1 MLGNFGFNGNVNN
14 YISGL
19 TYKGTWDALLNF
31 PILVSSVGTAGD
43 YYIVSVAGSTNLD
56 GITDWQVGDWA
67 IFEGGVWQKVD
78 NHDVQA
84 YNFIQDEGVNLPQQ
98 NTIDFQ
104 GLGVTATNGVG
115 KTVVTIPNPN
125 LQSVV
130 NVGNGISN
138 FGGIGNASIQCTNFL
153 NNRTLYLN
161 DNSNPT
167 IKIVDNLNGS
177 HYTTIDIDTLN
188 LNGNSYNWSDIVQA
202 YSSIAD
208 EGSPLPQRQIIDF
221 QGAGV
226 TASDNGVK
234 TIVTIPS
241 FPPSINYGLF
251 AQTALSTPITA
262 TISELSLIGTGVGT
276 LSVPANTFNVGDSFV
291 AKICGKISCAN
302 NETLHIRV
310 KSGAIILADSG
321 ALSLKIATNKY
332 YELALDF
339 TVTKIGANGVA
350 ELFTNGL
357 FSYNRNADDVI
368 AGDNFA
374 LINNT
379 TFNTTI
385 LNNLSITAQWG
396 SANANNSIQSQNFVL
411 NKTF

>member
-14 YISGL
+14 IVSGL
-19 TYKGTWDALLNF
+19 TFKGAWDASLNI
-31 PILVSSVGTAGD
+31 PTLTSGVGVGGD
-43 YYIVSVAGSTNLD
+43 YYIVSVAGTTNLD

-67 IFEGGVWQKVD
+67 LFVDGTSNVWQKID
-78 NHDVQA
+78 NHDIQA
-84 YNFIQDEGVNLPQQ
+84 YSFVQDEGVNLPQQ

-104 GLGVTATNGVG
+104 GSGVTVSNGVG
-115 KTVVTIPNPN
+115 
-125 LQSVV
+125 
-130 NVGNGISN
+130 
-138 FGGIGNASIQCTNFL
+138 
-153 NNRTLYLN
+153 
-161 DNSNPT
+161 
-167 IKIVDNLNGS
+167 
-177 HYTTIDIDTLN
+177 
-188 LNGNSYNWSDIVQA
+188 
-202 YSSIAD
+202 
-208 EGSPLPQRQIIDF
+208 
-221 QGAGV
+221 
-226 TASDNGVK
+226 K

-241 FPPSINYGLF
+241 FPPSTNYGLF
-251 AQTALSTPITA
+251 AQTSVSTPITA
-262 TISELSLIGTGVGT
+262 TTSELSLIGTGVGT

-302 NETLHIRV
+302 NETLNIRV

-385 LNNLSITAQWG
+385 INNLSVTAQWG